1 MRTKRYYTVR
11 SIVRY
16 SIWIPL
22 FAYVYFSLIIGWANL
37 L

>member
-16 SIWIPL
+16 SIWVPL
-22 FAYVYFSLIIGWANL
+22 AAYVYLVLIIGWANL